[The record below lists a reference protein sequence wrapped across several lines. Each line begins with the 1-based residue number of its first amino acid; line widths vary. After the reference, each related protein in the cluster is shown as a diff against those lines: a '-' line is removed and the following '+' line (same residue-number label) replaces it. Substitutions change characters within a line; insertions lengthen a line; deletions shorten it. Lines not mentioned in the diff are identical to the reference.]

1 MFAMIDSIFG
11 SKTRVKLL
19 RLFLN
24 NPERAFYVREITR
37 QVGEQINS
45 VRRELKNLLE
55 LGIIVSDESENRLYY
70 SANTSFQLFRPMSEI
85 FANSEAVASDEKVA
99 ISEWRKKFT
108 SIDNVV
114 GVAFAGK
121 LVYGS
126 DSDIDI
132 LIISDG
138 ASSIKIKNAIK
149 LLEKENGGSLSYTVL
164 NLGDFYYRTSVRDKF
179 LMDFLANKHVVVVDR
194 KELFAKNSQELIDKE
209 EK

>member
-1 MFAMIDSIFG
+1 MFVMIDSIFG

-70 SANTSFQLFRPMSEI
+70 RANTSFQLFRPMSEI

-194 KELFAKNSQELIDKE
+194 KELFAKNSQEFIDKE